1 MGFRQYFILINCITL
16 ICMGWDKLKAKTG
29 GWRVSV
35 FLLLLLNFA
44 GGFVGG
50 WAGMLTI
57 RHKTS
62 SSLFVS
68 LMGLCTGLW
77 IVILGF
83 IYFYK

>member
-1 MGFRQYFILINCITL
+1 MYFSRYFFLINCVTYIY
-16 ICMGWDKLKAKTG
+16 MGWDKLKAKTG

-50 WAGMLTI
+50 WTGMLTF

-62 SSLFVS
+62 NSPFIRW
-68 LMGLCTGLW
+68 MWLCTGLW
-77 IVILGF
+77 ILILGF
-83 IYFYK
+83 FYYYK